1 MFAIDNKQRLHVFVA
16 NGEMQPEPGWTIIAM
31 IDKENDK

>member
-1 MFAIDNKQRLHVFVA
+1 MFAIGDKQRLHVFVA